1 MKFIA
6 GKNRNQ
12 LKFLCLEQAVDA
24 FCDVR
29 LIDLFVAGL
38 DLAKYWFK

>member
-12 LKFLCLEQAVDA
+12 LEFFCLEQAVDA

-38 DLAKYWFK
+38 DLSMTGFK